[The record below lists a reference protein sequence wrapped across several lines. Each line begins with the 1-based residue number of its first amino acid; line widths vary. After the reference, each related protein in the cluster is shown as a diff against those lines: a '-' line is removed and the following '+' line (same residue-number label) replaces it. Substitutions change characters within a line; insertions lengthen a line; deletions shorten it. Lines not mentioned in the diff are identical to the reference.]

1 MTERIPNITD
11 EDLLGFV
18 DGRLGPARYA
28 DVARHLAEHPE
39 IAGEVEGYKDL
50 NVALRAKYE
59 PVLEEPIPARLLRAA
74 ARGRVPGPTGMR
86 SVLRVA
92 ALVALSV
99 AVGGI
104 GGWLWRDATI
114 EPPAW
119 SDFAR
124 QAASAHLVYA
134 PEIQRPVEVTADQE
148 KQLLQ
153 WLSRRTGARIEAP
166 TLADVGFRLIGG
178 RLLPTGEGPA
188 AQLMYENAAGKRIAI
203 YLRADLRNTHE
214 IAFQFTRARDVNVL
228 YWLDG
233 PRGFALSGDLNRSEM
248 LRIAE
253 VFYDELGS

>member
-1 MTERIPNITD
+1 MSERIPNITD

-18 DGRLGPARYA
+18 DGRLDPARHA
-28 DVARHLAEHPE
+28 DVARHLADHPE
-39 IAGEVEGYKDL
+39 IAEEVDGYKDL
-50 NVALRAKYE
+50 NAALRAKYE

-74 ARGRVPGPTGMR
+74 ARGRVPGPTGVR

-104 GGWLWRDATI
+104 GGWLWRDASI

-124 QAASAHLVYA
+124 QAAAAHLVYV
-134 PEIQRPVEVTADQE
+134 PEIQHPVEVTADRQT
-148 KQLLQ
+148 QLVQ
-153 WLSRRTGARIEAP
+153 WLSRRIGARIEAP
-166 TLADVGFRLIGG
+166 TLSDVGFRLIGG
-178 RLLPTGEGPA
+178 RLLPAGDGPA
-188 AQLMYENAAGKRIAI
+188 AQLMYEDGAGKRIAI
-203 YLRADLRNTHE
+203 YLRADIQNDRE